1 MAFDAIK
8 SVKGLRPATLRRH
21 LFLFFNVLFLS
32 LSVVVVVV
40 VVVVVETVVVVVAAA
55 AA

>member
-32 LSVVVVVV
+32 LSVVVVLVVV
-40 VVVVVETVVVVVAAA
+40 VVVVVETVVVVAAA
-55 AA
+55 A

>member
-40 VVVVVETVVVVVAAA
+40 VVVETVVVVVVAAA
-55 AA
+55 A